1 MNHWCN
7 LFWFD
12 EINGSRGKTL
22 PAETDKFL
30 QSETGDQKLTEQQ
43 INEKFMQDECAW
55 IVH

>member
-43 INEKFMQDECAW
+43 INEKFMQDEAW
-55 IVH
+55 LVH